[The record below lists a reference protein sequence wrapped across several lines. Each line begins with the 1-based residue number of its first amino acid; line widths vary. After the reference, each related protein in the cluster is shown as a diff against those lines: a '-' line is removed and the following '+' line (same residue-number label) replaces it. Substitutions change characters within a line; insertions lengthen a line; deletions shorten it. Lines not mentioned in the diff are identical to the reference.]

1 MGLWQDISS
10 LLTERDVKS
19 ILVSCHR
26 NADPDAIS
34 SAYGLKKL
42 IQEWCPHIEQVEI
55 VVDGFNEVC
64 KRVMSAYPEI
74 TVKNDIIS
82 EPDVFILVDVNNIGH
97 VGKLGEHIGKSSRPV
112 VIIDHHVSQGP
123 HRQNTNIIFTD
134 EEASS
139 TSEIICSLYESLGK
153 NPSQKVATIMLI
165 GIIYDSKRFSIVG
178 KGTFRAASY
187 LVDAGAD
194 YQNALSVLRHPI
206 GRSEKIARLK
216 AAQRSRIVE
225 IDGWIISLSEV
236 SSFGASACRGLMDL
250 GADAAIVSS
259 DKKKLKRVSA
269 RSTSRFC
276 KNTGVNLAKVME
288 KVGVELGGSGGGH
301 ATAATVSGME
311 DARKAEKLVLRY
323 IHEMIRETKE

>member
-1 MGLWQDISS
+1 MGLWQDISN
-10 LLTERDVKS
+10 LLTERDAKS
-19 ILVSCHR
+19 ILVSCHS

-42 IQEWCPHIEQVEI
+42 VQNSFPHIDRVEI
-55 VVDGFNEVC
+55 VIDGFNEAS
-64 KRVMSAYPEI
+64 KRVMNAYPEI
-74 TVKNDIIS
+74 AVEDDITS

-97 VGKLGEHIGKSSRPV
+97 VGKLGKHISESSRPV
-112 VIIDHHVSQGP
+112 VIIDHHVSQSR
-123 HRQNTNIIFTD
+123 HRQNADIIFTD

-139 TSEIICSLYESLGK
+139 TSEIICSLYESLAK

-165 GIIYDSKRFSIVG
+165 GILYDSKRFSIVG
-178 KGTFRAASY
+178 KRTFSAASF
-187 LVDAGAD
+187 LVSSGAD

-206 GRSEKIARLK
+206 ERSEKIARLK

-225 IDGWIISLSEV
+225 IDEWIISLSEV

-259 DKKKLKRVSA
+259 HKKKMKRVSA
-269 RSTSRFC
+269 RSTNKFW
-276 KNTGVNLAKVME
+276 KNTGINLAKVME

-301 ATAATVSGME
+301 ATAAAVSGIE
-311 DARKAEKLVLRY
+311 DAKKAENLVLRH
-323 IHEMIRETKE
+323 IQEMIRETKE